1 MSGADPTVPLA
12 FLAGLASFLSPC
24 VLPLV
29 PPYLAFL
36 GGQATRVSPDGTV
49 AIGATRGALL
59 ASGGTFVAGVTVV
72 FVSFFYVLRTV
83 LAPFRQSSALP
94 IVSGVIVLV
103 LALHVAGVL
112 RIPWIMREY
121 RVAKQAPARSG
132 ATGGFLLGAS
142 FASGWTPCI
151 GATLGAVL
159 TSAIANGASGYGFL
173 LVLTYCVGLGV
184 PFLLLAGGIGSARP
198 VVTALN
204 RHRRAIDLGSAA
216 VLALMGLLLVTD
228 SMTDLTAWFSRVIP
242 DWVFNVSVL

>member
-1 MSGADPTVPLA
+1 MTGDPTLPLA
-12 FLAGLASFLSPC
+12 FLAGFASFLSPC

-49 AIGATRGALL
+49 TLGATRGALL

-83 LAPFRQSSALP
+83 LAPVRASIWLP
-94 IVSGVIVLV
+94 RVSGVIVLV

-151 GATLGAVL
+151 GATLSAVL
-159 TSAIANGASGYGFL
+159 TSAIANGASGTGL
-173 LVLTYCVGLGV
+173 ALVLMYCVGLGV

-198 VVTALN
+198 LVTTLN
-204 RHRRAIDLGSAA
+204 RHRRTIDLASAA
-216 VLALMGLLLVTD
+216 VLALMAVLLLTD
-228 SMTDLTAWFSRVIP
+228 SMTDLTAWFSRVFP
-242 DWVFNVSVL
+242 DTLLDVSVL